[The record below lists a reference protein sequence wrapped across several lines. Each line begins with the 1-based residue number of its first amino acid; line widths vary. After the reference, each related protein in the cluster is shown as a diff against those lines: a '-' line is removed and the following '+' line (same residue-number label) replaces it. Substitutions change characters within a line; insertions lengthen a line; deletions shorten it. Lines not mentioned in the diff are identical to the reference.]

1 VDAFV
6 DADAL
11 PVPSSF
17 IFIFDFFFP
26 KTGAIVSLS
35 ISLISSSLSSNLC
48 KGPIEIGESELNLNP
63 YPMLKCR

>member
-1 VDAFV
+1 V

-35 ISLISSSLSSNLC
+35 LISSSLLSNLC